1 MKFKIFKDE
10 DKGNHK
16 FILELSD
23 WDLIKLPVGKLKF
36 FPDVSNKDISSSLFG
51 LYMMAVAIEKEI
63 RKEKKD
69 GERNKKE
76 KRWR

>member
-10 DKGNHK
+10 NKGKHI
-16 FILELSD
+16 FSLELDD
-23 WDLIKLPVGKLKF
+23 WDLIKLPVDKLKF
-36 FPDVSNKDISSSLFG
+36 FPDVNNKDISSSLFG

-76 KRWR
+76 KR